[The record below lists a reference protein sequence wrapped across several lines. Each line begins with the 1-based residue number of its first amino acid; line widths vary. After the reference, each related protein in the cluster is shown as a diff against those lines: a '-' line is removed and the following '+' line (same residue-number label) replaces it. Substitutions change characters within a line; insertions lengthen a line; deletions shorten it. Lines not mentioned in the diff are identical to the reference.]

1 MNIYKKHALVTSLL
15 IGAVLA
21 TTAACTNVTV
31 SPPADASRAASTEA
45 GGMMGGND
53 NSSSMMNQ
61 GIGTMMD
68 ADVMFLQMMIPHHE
82 QAVEMSKLAAKNG
95 ASPEVQQLADTIA
108 AAQGP
113 EIDQMRA
120 WLDESGAGMM
130 MGNHAGHMGGVLSA
144 DQMSQLADSQG
155 ADFDRLYLQGM
166 MAHHAGAI
174 AMAQDVIDNGENPTV
189 IALAKKIIAAQN
201 AEITQMKQMLG
212 Q

>member
-1 MNIYKKHALVTSLL
+1 MEIQKKYAFAGSILLGLALV
-15 IGAVLA
+15 

-31 SPPADASRAASTEA
+31 SPTPATSSDA
-45 GGMMGGND
+45 GGMMNGNESAGGMKD
-53 NSSSMMNQ
+53 Q

-113 EIDQMRA
+113 EIEQMRA
-120 WLDESGAGMM
+120 WLDDSGAGMM
-130 MGNHAGHMGGVLSA
+130 VGNHAGHMGGVLSA
-144 DQMSQLADSQG
+144 EQMSQLADAQG
-155 ADFDRLYLQGM
+155 VDFDRLNLQGM

-189 IALAKKIIAAQN
+189 IALAKKIIAAQT
-201 AEITQMKQMLG
+201 AEIAQMKQMLG